1 MNEIIGLEVV
11 TFVSAQGLIDHAK
24 QFAIKAYNFDKEKN
38 YSEAIPYYLDA
49 AEALMKAIK
58 FERNPQV
65 ARSLKKKAE
74 MYLARSKELREL
86 LVKRKERKSTAG
98 SDEEDDKLSGAIA
111 DIIITE
117 KPEVTLN
124 DIAGLENAKQTLR
137 EAIVLPLMRPDLFS
151 GARRPWKG
159 ILLFGP
165 PGCGKTLLAKATAAE
180 VEATFFNVSA
190 ASIISKWLGE
200 SEKLVRTLFT
210 LAREKQPSIIFVDEV
225 DALAGARGG
234 EHDAMRRVKTE
245 LLTSMDGL
253 SSSETDRIVTVG
265 ATNIPETVDG
275 AFRRR
280 FERRI
285 YIPLPD
291 QAAREAIYKFNTRG
305 VELDDVDFEVLAEIT
320 EGYSGADIAMVCRD
334 AIMTPIRELD
344 MAGAISDTEVT
355 ARAVTQN
362 DFLEAIEGI
371 NPSVSEEEVE
381 RYDRWNEEFG
391 SA

>member
-1 MNEIIGLEVV
+1 MNH
-11 TFVSAQGLIDHAK
+11 VSAQGLIDHARD
-24 QFAIKAYNFDKEKN
+24 FAVKAYSFDKEKN
-38 YSEAIPYYLDA
+38 YSEAIPHYLDA

-65 ARSLKKKAE
+65 ARSLKKKAN
-74 MYLARSKELREL
+74 MYISRARELREL
-86 LVKRKERKSTAG
+86 LEKRKERKSKAG
-98 SDEEDDKLSGAIA
+98 SDDEEEKLENAIS
-111 DIIITE
+111 DIIVTE
-117 KPEVTLN
+117 KPNITLA
-124 DIAGLENAKQTLR
+124 DIAGLETAKQTLR

-151 GARRPWKG
+151 GARKPWKG

-190 ASIISKWLGE
+190 SSIISKWLGE
-200 SEKLVRTLFT
+200 SEKLVKQLFE
-210 LAREKQPSIIFVDEV
+210 LADEKQPSIIFIDEV

-265 ATNIPETVDG
+265 ATNMPESIDG

-291 QAAREAIYKFNTRG
+291 LPARSAIFLFNTRG
-305 VELDDVDFEVLAEIT
+305 VELADDTDFEVLAEIT
-320 EGYSGADIAMVCRD
+320 EGYSGSDIAMVCRE
-334 AIMTPIRELD
+334 AVMTPIRELD
-344 MAGAISDTEVT
+344 MAGAIEDTSIA
-355 ARAVTQN
+355 ARAVTQD
-362 DFLEAIEGI
+362 DFLEAIESI
-371 NPSVSEEEVE
+371 NPSVSDDEIEK
-381 RYDRWNEEFG
+381 YDNWNEEFG

>member
-1 MNEIIGLEVV
+1 MNH
-11 TFVSAQGLIDHAK
+11 VSAQGLIDHARD
-24 QFAIKAYNFDKEKN
+24 FAVKAYSFDKEKN
-38 YSEAIPYYLDA
+38 YSEAIPHYLDA

-65 ARSLKKKAE
+65 ARSLKKKAN
-74 MYLARSKELREL
+74 MYISRARELREL
-86 LVKRKERKSTAG
+86 LEKRKERKSTAG
-98 SDEEDDKLSGAIA
+98 SDDEEEKLENAIS
-111 DIIITE
+111 DIIVTE
-117 KPEVTLN
+117 KPNISLK
-124 DIAGLENAKQTLR
+124 DIAGLEIAKQTLR

-151 GARRPWKG
+151 GARKPWKG

-190 ASIISKWLGE
+190 SSIISKWLGE
-200 SEKLVRTLFT
+200 SEKLVKQLFE
-210 LAREKQPSIIFVDEV
+210 LADEKQPSIIFIDEV

-265 ATNIPETVDG
+265 ATNMPESIDG

-291 QAAREAIYKFNTRG
+291 LPARSAIFLFNTRG
-305 VELDDVDFEVLAEIT
+305 VELAEDADFEVLAEIT
-320 EGYSGADIAMVCRD
+320 DGYSGSDIAMVCRE
-334 AIMTPIRELD
+334 AVMTPIRELD
-344 MAGAISDTEVT
+344 MAGAIEDTSIA
-355 ARAVTQN
+355 ARAVTQD
-362 DFLEAIEGI
+362 DFLDAIESI
-371 NPSVSEEEVE
+371 NPSVSDDEIEK
-381 RYDRWNEEFG
+381 YDNWNEEFG

>member
-1 MNEIIGLEVV
+1 MNH
-11 TFVSAQGLIDHAK
+11 VSAQGLIDHARD
-24 QFAIKAYNFDKEKN
+24 FAVKAYSFDKEKN
-38 YSEAIPYYLDA
+38 YSEAIPHYLDA

-65 ARSLKKKAE
+65 AGSLKKKAN
-74 MYLARSKELREL
+74 MYISRAKELKEL
-86 LVKRKERKSTAG
+86 LKKRKERKSTAG
-98 SDEEDDKLSGAIA
+98 NDEEEEKLESAIS
-111 DIIITE
+111 DIIVTE
-117 KPEVTLN
+117 KPNITLN
-124 DIAGLENAKQTLR
+124 EIAGLENAKQTLR

-190 ASIISKWLGE
+190 SSIISKWLGE
-200 SEKLVRTLFT
+200 SERLVKQLFE
-210 LAREKQPSIIFVDEV
+210 LADEKQPSIIFVDEV

-265 ATNIPETVDG
+265 ATNMPESIDA

-291 QAAREAIYKFNTRG
+291 LPARGAIFLLNSKG
-305 VELDDVDFEVLAEIT
+305 VDLAEDVDFEVLAEIT
-320 EGYSGADIAMVCRD
+320 EGYSGSDIAMVCRE
-334 AIMTPIRELD
+334 AIMTPIREMD
-344 MAGAISDTEVT
+344 MAGAIGDTSIM
-355 ARAVTQN
+355 ARSATQ
-362 DFLEAIEGI
+362 DDYLEAIESI
-371 NPSVSEEEVE
+371 NPSVSDDEVE
-381 RYDRWNEEFG
+381 KYDNWNEEFG
-391 SA
+391 SSA

>member
-1 MNEIIGLEVV
+1 M
-11 TFVSAQGLIDHAK
+11 SAQGLIDHARE
-24 QFAIKAYNFDKEKN
+24 FALKAYNFDKEKN

-58 FERNPQV
+58 FERNPQI

-74 MYLARSKELREL
+74 MYISRSKELKEL
-86 LVKRKERKSTAG
+86 LERKKERKSTAG
-98 SDEEDDKLSGAIA
+98 SDDEEEDKLEGAIS
-111 DIIITE
+111 DIIVTE
-117 KPEVTLN
+117 KPNITLN
-124 DIAGLENAKQTLR
+124 EIAGLENAKQTLR

-190 ASIISKWLGE
+190 SSIISKWLGE
-200 SEKLVRTLFT
+200 SEKLVRTLFE

-265 ATNIPETVDG
+265 ATNIPESIDG

-291 QAAREAIYKFNTRG
+291 FAARVAIFTLNTKG
-305 VELDDVDFEVLAEIT
+305 VELADEVDFEVLAEIT
-320 EGYSGADIAMVCRD
+320 DGYSGSDIAMVCRE

-344 MAGAISDTEVT
+344 MAGAINDTSVK
-355 ARAVTQN
+355 ARPATQD
-362 DFLEAIEGI
+362 DFLEAIEAI
-371 NPSVSEEEVE
+371 NPSVSDDEIEK
-381 RYDRWNEEFG
+381 YDQWNEEFG

>member
-1 MNEIIGLEVV
+1 L
-11 TFVSAQGLIDHAK
+11 SAQGLIDHARE
-24 QFAIKAYNFDKEKN
+24 FAVKAYNFDKEKN
-38 YSEAIPYYLDA
+38 YSEAIPHYLDA
-49 AEALMKAIK
+49 AEALMKAIR

-65 ARSLKKKAE
+65 ARTLRKKAE
-74 MYLARSKELREL
+74 MYIARAQELQEL
-86 LVKRKERKSTAG
+86 IAKRKERKTKV
-98 SDEEDDKLSGAIA
+98 SDDESDKIEGALQ
-111 DIIITE
+111 DIIVVE
-117 KPEVTLN
+117 KPSVKLN
-124 DIAGLENAKQTLR
+124 DIAGLKTAKQTLR

-200 SEKLVRTLFT
+200 SEKLVQTLFK
-210 LAREKQPSIIFVDEV
+210 LAREKQPSIIFIDEV

-253 SSSETDRIVTVG
+253 SSTETDRIVTVG
-265 ATNIPETVDG
+265 ATNIPESIDV

-285 YIPLPD
+285 YVPLPD
-291 QAAREAIYKFNTRG
+291 EQARDAIFHLNSKG
-305 VELDDVDFEVLAEIT
+305 VELEDDVNFSILAEIT
-320 EGYSGADIAMVCRD
+320 EGYSGADIAMICRD

-344 MAGAISDTEVT
+344 LSGAITDPEIK
-355 ARAVTQN
+355 ARSVTQK
-362 DFLEAIEGI
+362 DFLSSLETI
-371 NPSVSEEEVE
+371 NPSVSDDEIK
-381 RYDRWNEEFG
+381 RYDEWFEEFG

>member
-1 MNEIIGLEVV
+1 
-11 TFVSAQGLIDHAK
+11 VSAQGLIDHARD
-24 QFAIKAYNFDKEKN
+24 FAVKAYSFDKEKN
-38 YSEAIPYYLDA
+38 YSEAIPHYLDA

-65 ARSLKKKAE
+65 ARSLKKKAN
-74 MYLARSKELREL
+74 MYISRARELREL
-86 LVKRKERKSTAG
+86 LEKRKERKSKAG
-98 SDEEDDKLSGAIA
+98 SDDEEEKLENAIS
-111 DIIITE
+111 DIIVTE
-117 KPEVTLN
+117 KPNITLK
-124 DIAGLENAKQTLR
+124 DIAGLETAKQTLR

-151 GARRPWKG
+151 GARKPWKG

-190 ASIISKWLGE
+190 SSIISKWLGE
-200 SEKLVRTLFT
+200 SEKLVKQLFE
-210 LAREKQPSIIFVDEV
+210 LADEKQPSIIFIDEV

-265 ATNIPETVDG
+265 ATNMPESIDG

-291 QAAREAIYKFNTRG
+291 LPARSAIFVFNTKG
-305 VELDDVDFEVLAEIT
+305 VELAEDADFEVLAEIT
-320 EGYSGADIAMVCRD
+320 EGYSGSDIAMVCRE

-344 MAGAISDTEVT
+344 MAGAIEDTSVA
-355 ARAVTQN
+355 ARAVTQD
-362 DFLEAIEGI
+362 DFLEAIESI
-371 NPSVSEEEVE
+371 NPSVSDDEIEK
-381 RYDRWNEEFG
+381 YDNWNEEFG

>member
-1 MNEIIGLEVV
+1 
-11 TFVSAQGLIDHAK
+11 VSAQGLIDHARD
-24 QFAIKAYNFDKEKN
+24 FAIKAYNFDKEKN

-74 MYLARSKELREL
+74 MYISRSKELRNL
-86 LVKRKERKSTAG
+86 LERKKERRSSAG
-98 SDEEDDKLSGAIA
+98 SDDEEDKLEGAIS
-111 DIIITE
+111 DIIVTE
-117 KPEVTLN
+117 KPNIRLN
-124 DIAGLENAKQTLR
+124 EIAGLETAKQTLR

-151 GARRPWKG
+151 GARKPWKG

-180 VEATFFNVSA
+180 VDATFFNVSA
-190 ASIISKWLGE
+190 SSIISKWLGE
-200 SEKLVRTLFT
+200 SEKLVRTLFE
-210 LAREKQPSIIFVDEV
+210 LSREKQPSIIFIDEV

-265 ATNIPETVDG
+265 ATNMPESIDG

-291 QAAREAIYKFNTRG
+291 FPARAAIFGFNTKG
-305 VELDDVDFEVLAEIT
+305 VDLADEVDFEVLAEIT
-320 EGYSGADIAMVCRD
+320 EGYSGSDIAMVCRE

-344 MAGAISDTEVT
+344 MSGAIDDISIK
-355 ARAVTQN
+355 ARAVTQD
-362 DFLEAIEGI
+362 DFIDAIEAI
-371 NPSVSEEEVE
+371 NPSVSEDEIEK
-381 RYDRWNEEFG
+381 YDQWNEEFG

>member
-1 MNEIIGLEVV
+1 M
-11 TFVSAQGLIDHAK
+11 SAQGLIDHARE
-24 QFAIKAYNFDKEKN
+24 FALKAYNFDKEKN
-38 YSEAIPYYLDA
+38 YSEAVPYYLDA
-49 AEALMKAIK
+49 AEALMKAIR
-58 FERNPQV
+58 FERNPQI
-65 ARSLKKKAE
+65 ARTLKKKAE

-86 LVKRKERKSTAG
+86 LKKRKEKKSTAG
-98 SDEEDDKLSGAIA
+98 DDVEDDKLSGAIS
-111 DIIITE
+111 DIIVTE
-117 KPEVTLN
+117 KPSVTLK

-165 PGCGKTLLAKATAAE
+165 PGCGKTLIAKATAAE

-190 ASIISKWLGE
+190 SSIISKSLGE
-200 SEKLVRTLFT
+200 SEKLVKTLFT
-210 LAREKQPSIIFVDEV
+210 LAREKQPSIIFIDEV

-253 SSSETDRIVTVG
+253 SSSEKDRIVTVG
-265 ATNIPETVDG
+265 ATNLPEAIDG

-291 QAAREAIYKFNTRG
+291 IEAREAIYKYNTRG
-305 VELDDVDFEVLAEIT
+305 IEISPDVDYSILAEIT
-320 EGYSGADIAMVCRD
+320 DCYSGADIAMVCRE
-334 AIMTPIRELD
+334 AIMT
-344 MAGAISDTEVT
+344 
-355 ARAVTQN
+355 
-362 DFLEAIEGI
+362 
-371 NPSVSEEEVE
+371 
-381 RYDRWNEEFG
+381 
-391 SA
+391 

>member
-11 TFVSAQGLIDHAK
+11 TLVSAQGLIDHAK

-86 LVKRKERKSTAG
+86 LEKRKERRSTAG
-98 SDEEDDKLSGAIA
+98 SDVEDDKLSGAIA

-117 KPEVTLN
+117 KPEVMLN

-305 VELDDVDFEVLAEIT
+305 VELDDVDFDVLAEIT

>member
-1 MNEIIGLEVV
+1 M
-11 TFVSAQGLIDHAK
+11 SAQGLIDHARD
-24 QFAIKAYNFDKEKN
+24 FAVKAYSFDKEKN
-38 YSEAIPYYLDA
+38 YSEAIPHYLDA

-65 ARSLKKKAE
+65 AGSLKKKAN
-74 MYLARSKELREL
+74 MYISRAKELKEL
-86 LVKRKERKSTAG
+86 LKKRKERKSTAG
-98 SDEEDDKLSGAIA
+98 NDEEEEKLESAIS
-111 DIIITE
+111 DIIVTE
-117 KPEVTLN
+117 KPNITLN
-124 DIAGLENAKQTLR
+124 EIAGLENAKQTLR

-190 ASIISKWLGE
+190 SSIISKWLGE
-200 SEKLVRTLFT
+200 SERLVKQLFE
-210 LAREKQPSIIFVDEV
+210 LADEKQPSIIFVDEV

-265 ATNIPETVDG
+265 ATNMPESIDA

-291 QAAREAIYKFNTRG
+291 LPARGAIFLLNSKG
-305 VELDDVDFEVLAEIT
+305 VDLAEDVDFEVLAEIT
-320 EGYSGADIAMVCRD
+320 EGYSGSDIAMVCRE
-334 AIMTPIRELD
+334 AIMTPIREMD
-344 MAGAISDTEVT
+344 MAGAIGDTSIM
-355 ARAVTQN
+355 ARSATQ
-362 DFLEAIEGI
+362 DDYLEAIESI
-371 NPSVSEEEVE
+371 NPSVSDDEVE
-381 RYDRWNEEFG
+381 KYDNWNEEFG
-391 SA
+391 SSA

>member
-1 MNEIIGLEVV
+1 M
-11 TFVSAQGLIDHAK
+11 SAQGLIDHARD
-24 QFAIKAYNFDKEKN
+24 FAVKAYSFDKEKN
-38 YSEAIPYYLDA
+38 YSEAIPHYLDA

-65 ARSLKKKAE
+65 ARSLKKKAN
-74 MYLARSKELREL
+74 MYISRARELREL
-86 LVKRKERKSTAG
+86 LEKRKERKSKAG
-98 SDEEDDKLSGAIA
+98 IDDEEEKLENAIS
-111 DIIITE
+111 DIIVTE
-117 KPEVTLN
+117 KPNISLK
-124 DIAGLENAKQTLR
+124 DIAGLETAKQTLR

-151 GARRPWKG
+151 GARKPWKG

-190 ASIISKWLGE
+190 SSIISKWLGE
-200 SEKLVRTLFT
+200 SEKLVKQLFE
-210 LAREKQPSIIFVDEV
+210 LADEKQPSIIFIDEV

-265 ATNIPETVDG
+265 ATNMPESIDG

-291 QAAREAIYKFNTRG
+291 LPARSAIFLFNTRG
-305 VELDDVDFEVLAEIT
+305 VELAEDADFEVLAEIT
-320 EGYSGADIAMVCRD
+320 EGYSGSDIAMVCRE

-344 MAGAISDTEVT
+344 MAGAIEDTSIA
-355 ARAVTQN
+355 ARAATQD
-362 DFLEAIEGI
+362 DFLNAIESI
-371 NPSVSEEEVE
+371 NPSVSDDEIEK
-381 RYDRWNEEFG
+381 YDNWNEEFG

>member
-1 MNEIIGLEVV
+1 M
-11 TFVSAQGLIDHAK
+11 SAQGLIDHARD
-24 QFAIKAYNFDKEKN
+24 FAVKAYSFDKEKN
-38 YSEAIPYYLDA
+38 YSEAIPHYLDA

-65 ARSLKKKAE
+65 ARSLKKKAN
-74 MYLARSKELREL
+74 MYISRARELREL
-86 LVKRKERKSTAG
+86 LEKRKERKSTAG
-98 SDEEDDKLSGAIA
+98 SDDEEEKLENAIS
-111 DIIITE
+111 DIIVTE
-117 KPEVTLN
+117 KPNIALK
-124 DIAGLENAKQTLR
+124 DIAGLETAKQTLR

-151 GARRPWKG
+151 GARKPWRG

-190 ASIISKWLGE
+190 SSIISKWLGE
-200 SEKLVRTLFT
+200 SEKLVKQLFE
-210 LAREKQPSIIFVDEV
+210 LADEKQPSIIFIDEV

-265 ATNIPETVDG
+265 ATNMPESIDG

-291 QAAREAIYKFNTRG
+291 FPARSAIFSFNTKG
-305 VELDDVDFEVLAEIT
+305 VELAECADFEVLAEIT
-320 EGYSGADIAMVCRD
+320 EGYSGSDIAMVCRE

-344 MAGAISDTEVT
+344 MAGAIEDTSIA
-355 ARAVTQN
+355 ARSVTQD
-362 DFLEAIEGI
+362 DFLEAIESI
-371 NPSVSEEEVE
+371 NPSVSDDEIEK
-381 RYDRWNEEFG
+381 YDNWNEEFG

>member
-1 MNEIIGLEVV
+1 MNH
-11 TFVSAQGLIDHAK
+11 VSAQGLIDHARD
-24 QFAIKAYNFDKEKN
+24 FAVKAYSFDKEKN
-38 YSEAIPYYLDA
+38 YSEAIPHYLDA

-65 ARSLKKKAE
+65 AGSLKKKAN
-74 MYLARSKELREL
+74 MYISRAKELKEL
-86 LVKRKERKSTAG
+86 LKKRKERKSTAG
-98 SDEEDDKLSGAIA
+98 NDEEEEKLESAIS
-111 DIIITE
+111 DIIVTE
-117 KPEVTLN
+117 KPNITLN
-124 DIAGLENAKQTLR
+124 EIAGLENAKQTLR

-190 ASIISKWLGE
+190 SSIISKWLGE
-200 SEKLVRTLFT
+200 SERLVKQLFE
-210 LAREKQPSIIFVDEV
+210 LADEKQPSIIFVDEV

-265 ATNIPETVDG
+265 ATNMPESIDA

-291 QAAREAIYKFNTRG
+291 LPARGAIFLLNSKG
-305 VELDDVDFEVLAEIT
+305 VDLAEDVDFEVLAEIT
-320 EGYSGADIAMVCRD
+320 EGYSGSDIAMVCRE
-334 AIMTPIRELD
+334 AIMTPIREMDL
-344 MAGAISDTEVT
+344 AGAIGDTSIM
-355 ARAVTQN
+355 ARSATQ
-362 DFLEAIEGI
+362 DDYLEAIESI
-371 NPSVSEEEVE
+371 NPSVSDDEVE
-381 RYDRWNEEFG
+381 KYDNWNEEFG
-391 SA
+391 SSA

>member
-1 MNEIIGLEVV
+1 MNH
-11 TFVSAQGLIDHAK
+11 VSAQGLIDHARD
-24 QFAIKAYNFDKEKN
+24 FAVKAYSFDKEKN
-38 YSEAIPYYLDA
+38 YSEAIPHYLDA

-65 ARSLKKKAE
+65 ARSLKKKAN
-74 MYLARSKELREL
+74 MYISRARELREL
-86 LVKRKERKSTAG
+86 LEKRKERKSKAG
-98 SDEEDDKLSGAIA
+98 SDDEEEKLENAIS
-111 DIIITE
+111 DIIVTE
-117 KPEVTLN
+117 KPNITLA
-124 DIAGLENAKQTLR
+124 DIAGLETAKQTLR

-151 GARRPWKG
+151 GARKPWKG

-190 ASIISKWLGE
+190 SSIISKWLGE
-200 SEKLVRTLFT
+200 SEKLVKQLFE
-210 LAREKQPSIIFVDEV
+210 LADEKQPSIIFIDEV

-265 ATNIPETVDG
+265 ATNMPESIDG

-291 QAAREAIYKFNTRG
+291 LPARSAIFLFNTRG
-305 VELDDVDFEVLAEIT
+305 VELADDTDFEVLAEIT
-320 EGYSGADIAMVCRD
+320 EGYSGSDIAMVCRE

-344 MAGAISDTEVT
+344 MAGAIEDTSIA
-355 ARAVTQN
+355 ARAVTQD
-362 DFLEAIEGI
+362 DFLEAIESI
-371 NPSVSEEEVE
+371 NPSVSDDEIEK
-381 RYDRWNEEFG
+381 YDNWNEEFG

>member
-1 MNEIIGLEVV
+1 M
-11 TFVSAQGLIDHAK
+11 TAQGLIDHARE
-24 QFAIKAYNFDKEKN
+24 FAVKAYNFDKEKN
-38 YSEAIPYYLDA
+38 FSEAIPYYLDA

-86 LVKRKERKSTAG
+86 LKKRKERRSTAG
-98 SDEEDDKLSGAIA
+98 SDEEDQLEGAIA
-111 DIIITE
+111 DIIVTE
-117 KPEVTLN
+117 KPSVKLD

-200 SEKLVRTLFT
+200 SEKLVRSLFT
-210 LAREKQPSIIFVDEV
+210 LAREKQPSIIFIDEV
-225 DALAGARGG
+225 DAMAGARGG

-265 ATNIPETVDG
+265 ATNMPESIDG

-285 YIPLPD
+285 YIPMPD
-291 QAAREAIYKFNTRG
+291 PPAREAIFHYNTRG
-305 VELDDVDFEVLAEIT
+305 VELNEDVDYGLLSEIT
-320 EGYSGADIAMVCRD
+320 EGYSGSDIAMICRD

-344 MAGAISDTEVT
+344 MTGAIEDESIQ
-355 ARAVTQN
+355 ARPVTQK
-362 DFLEAIEGI
+362 DFLEAIEMI
-371 NPSVSEEEVE
+371 NPSVSDEEIN
-381 RYDRWNEEFG
+381 RYERWNDEFG

>member
-1 MNEIIGLEVV
+1 M
-11 TFVSAQGLIDHAK
+11 SAQGLIDHARD
-24 QFAIKAYNFDKEKN
+24 FAVKAYSFDKEKN
-38 YSEAIPYYLDA
+38 YSEAIPHYLDA

-65 ARSLKKKAE
+65 ARSLKKKAN
-74 MYLARSKELREL
+74 MYISRARELREL
-86 LVKRKERKSTAG
+86 LEKRKERKSKAG
-98 SDEEDDKLSGAIA
+98 SDDEEEKLENAIS
-111 DIIITE
+111 DIIVTE
-117 KPEVTLN
+117 KPNITLA
-124 DIAGLENAKQTLR
+124 DIAGLETAKQTLR

-151 GARRPWKG
+151 GARKPWKG

-190 ASIISKWLGE
+190 SSIISKWLGE
-200 SEKLVRTLFT
+200 SEKLVKQLFE
-210 LAREKQPSIIFVDEV
+210 LADEKQPSIIFIDEV

-265 ATNIPETVDG
+265 ATNMPESIDG

-291 QAAREAIYKFNTRG
+291 LPARSAIFIFNTKG
-305 VELDDVDFEVLAEIT
+305 VELAEDADFEVLAEIT
-320 EGYSGADIAMVCRD
+320 EGYSGSDIAMVCRE

-344 MAGAISDTEVT
+344 MAGAIENTSIA
-355 ARAVTQN
+355 ARAVTQD
-362 DFLEAIEGI
+362 DFLEAIESI
-371 NPSVSEEEVE
+371 NPSVSDDEIEK
-381 RYDRWNEEFG
+381 YDNWNEEFG

>member
-1 MNEIIGLEVV
+1 M
-11 TFVSAQGLIDHAK
+11 SAQGLIDHARD
-24 QFAIKAYNFDKEKN
+24 FAVKAYSFDKEKN
-38 YSEAIPYYLDA
+38 YSEAIPHYLDA
-49 AEALMKAIK
+49 AEALMKAIR

-65 ARSLKKKAE
+65 ARSLKKKAN
-74 MYLARSKELREL
+74 MYISRARELREL
-86 LVKRKERKSTAG
+86 LEKRKERKSTAG
-98 SDEEDDKLSGAIA
+98 SDEEEKLENAIS
-111 DIIITE
+111 DIIVTE
-117 KPEVTLN
+117 KPNITLK
-124 DIAGLENAKQTLR
+124 DIAGLETAKQTLR

-151 GARRPWKG
+151 GARKPWKG

-190 ASIISKWLGE
+190 SSIISKWLGE
-200 SEKLVRTLFT
+200 SEKLVKQLFE
-210 LAREKQPSIIFVDEV
+210 LADEKQPSIIFIDEV

-265 ATNIPETVDG
+265 ATNMPESIDG

-291 QAAREAIYKFNTRG
+291 LPARSAIFVFNTRG
-305 VELDDVDFEVLAEIT
+305 VELAEDADFEVLAEIT
-320 EGYSGADIAMVCRD
+320 EGYSGSDIAMVCRE

-344 MAGAISDTEVT
+344 MAGAIEDTSVA
-355 ARAVTQN
+355 ARSVTQD
-362 DFLEAIEGI
+362 DFLEAIESI
-371 NPSVSEEEVE
+371 NPSVSDDEIEK
-381 RYDRWNEEFG
+381 YDNWNEEFG

>member
-1 MNEIIGLEVV
+1 MVVV
-11 TFVSAQGLIDHAK
+11 TSVSAQGLIDHARE
-24 QFAIKAYNFDKEKN
+24 FALKAYKYDKDKN

-49 AEALMKAIK
+49 SEALMKAIK

-74 MYLARSKELREL
+74 MYLARAKELKEL
-86 LVKRKERKSTAG
+86 LEKRKERKSTAG
-98 SDEEDDKLSGAIA
+98 SDEEDDKLEGAIA
-111 DIIITE
+111 DIIVTE
-117 KPEVTLN
+117 KPDIKLN

-190 ASIISKWLGE
+190 SSIISKWLGE
-200 SEKLVRTLFT
+200 SEKLVRSLFH
-210 LAREKQPSIIFVDEV
+210 LARDKQPSIVFVDEV

-265 ATNIPETVDG
+265 ATNIPESIDA

-291 QAAREAIYKFNTRG
+291 EAAREAIFKLNSRG
-305 VELDDVDFEVLAEIT
+305 VDITDDVDFSLLSEIT
-320 EGYSGADIAMVCRD
+320 DGYSGADIAMICRD

-344 MAGAISDTEVT
+344 MSGAIGDSSIQ
-355 ARAVTQN
+355 ARPVTQN
-362 DFLEAIEGI
+362 DYLEAIEMI
-371 NPSVSEEEVE
+371 NPSVSDDEIEK
-381 RYDRWNEEFG
+381 YDNWNEEFG

>member
-1 MNEIIGLEVV
+1 
-11 TFVSAQGLIDHAK
+11 
-24 QFAIKAYNFDKEKN
+24 

-49 AEALMKAIK
+49 SEALMKAIR

-65 ARSLKKKAE
+65 ARTLKKKAE
-74 MYLARSKELREL
+74 MYLARAKELREL
-86 LVKRKERKSTAG
+86 LEKRKERKSTAG
-98 SDEEDDKLSGAIA
+98 SDDEDDKLEGAIA
-111 DIIITE
+111 DIIVTE
-117 KPEVTLN
+117 KPDIKLS
-124 DIAGLENAKQTLR
+124 DIAGLQNAKQTLR

-165 PGCGKTLLAKATAAE
+165 PGCGKTLLARATAAE

-200 SEKLVRTLFT
+200 SEKLVQSLFH
-210 LAREKQPSIIFVDEV
+210 LAREKQPSIVFIDEV

-245 LLTSMDGL
+245 LLTSIDGL

-265 ATNIPETVDG
+265 ATNIPDSIDA

-291 QAAREAIYKFNTRG
+291 EPAREAIFEFNSRG
-305 VELDDVDFEVLAEIT
+305 VDMTDEVDFSLLSEIT
-320 EGYSGADIAMVCRD
+320 DSYTGADIAMVCRD
-334 AIMTPIRELD
+334 AIMTPIRE
-344 MAGAISDTEVT
+344 
-355 ARAVTQN
+355 
-362 DFLEAIEGI
+362 
-371 NPSVSEEEVE
+371 
-381 RYDRWNEEFG
+381 
-391 SA
+391 

>member
-1 MNEIIGLEVV
+1 M
-11 TFVSAQGLIDHAK
+11 SAQGLIDHARD
-24 QFAIKAYNFDKEKN
+24 FAVKAYSFDKEKN
-38 YSEAIPYYLDA
+38 YSEAIPHYLDA

-65 ARSLKKKAE
+65 AGSLKKKAN
-74 MYLARSKELREL
+74 MYISRAKELKEL
-86 LVKRKERKSTAG
+86 LKKRKERKSTAG
-98 SDEEDDKLSGAIA
+98 NDEEEEKLESAIS
-111 DIIITE
+111 DIIVTE
-117 KPEVTLN
+117 KPNITLN
-124 DIAGLENAKQTLR
+124 EIAGLENAKQTLR

-190 ASIISKWLGE
+190 SSIISKWLGE
-200 SEKLVRTLFT
+200 SERLVKQLFE
-210 LAREKQPSIIFVDEV
+210 LADEKQPSIIFVDEV

-265 ATNIPETVDG
+265 ATNIPESIDA

-291 QAAREAIYKFNTRG
+291 LAARGAIFLLNSKG
-305 VELDDVDFEVLAEIT
+305 VDLAEDVDFEVLAEIT
-320 EGYSGADIAMVCRD
+320 EGYSGSDIAMVCRE
-334 AIMTPIRELD
+334 AIMTPIREMD
-344 MAGAISDTEVT
+344 MAGAIGDTSIM
-355 ARAVTQN
+355 ARSATQ
-362 DFLEAIEGI
+362 DDYLEAIESI
-371 NPSVSEEEVE
+371 NPSVSDDEVE
-381 RYDRWNEEFG
+381 KFDSWNEEFG
-391 SA
+391 SSA

>member
-1 MNEIIGLEVV
+1 L
-11 TFVSAQGLIDHAK
+11 SAQGLIEHARKFAKKAYELDKAK
-24 QFAIKAYNFDKEKN
+24 QYN
-38 YSEAIPYYLDA
+38 EAIPLYLDA

-65 ARSLKKKAE
+65 GKTLKKKAE
-74 MYLARSKELREL
+74 MYIERAKDLKEIIE
-86 LVKRKERKSTAG
+86 KKAEKGTETG
-98 SDEEDDKLSGAIA
+98 SNEESDKLEGAIS
-111 DIIITE
+111 DIIVTE
-117 KPEVTLN
+117 KPSVTLD
-124 DIAGLENAKQTLR
+124 DIAGLEEAKQNLR
-137 EAIVLPLMRPDLFS
+137 EAIVLPLVRPDLFS

-190 ASIISKWLGE
+190 SAVISKWLGE
-200 SEKLVRTLFT
+200 SEKLVHTLFKI
-210 LAREKQPSIIFVDEV
+210 AREKQPSIIFIDEV
-225 DALAGARGG
+225 DALTGSRGG

-253 SSSETDRIVTVG
+253 SSSAKDRLVVIG
-265 ATNIPETVDG
+265 ATNLPESIDG

-285 YIPLPD
+285 YIKLPD
-291 QAAREAIYKFNTRG
+291 FEARKAIFQLNVKG
-305 VELDDVDFEVLAEIT
+305 VDLAPDVDFESLAEIT

-344 MAGAISDTEVT
+344 LSGNIQNPNIK
-355 ARAVTQN
+355 ARPVTQK
-362 DFLEAIEGI
+362 DFLESIQSV
-371 NPSVSEEEVE
+371 NPSVSTEEIEKYE
-381 RYDRWNEEFG
+381 KWNEEFG

>member
-1 MNEIIGLEVV
+1 
-11 TFVSAQGLIDHAK
+11 VSAQGLIDHARD
-24 QFAIKAYNFDKEKN
+24 FAVKAYSFDKEKN
-38 YSEAIPYYLDA
+38 YSEAIPHYLDA

-65 ARSLKKKAE
+65 ARSLKKKAN
-74 MYLARSKELREL
+74 MYISRARELREL
-86 LVKRKERKSTAG
+86 LEKRKERKSKAG
-98 SDEEDDKLSGAIA
+98 SDDEEEKLENAIS
-111 DIIITE
+111 DIIVTE
-117 KPEVTLN
+117 KPNITLK
-124 DIAGLENAKQTLR
+124 DIAGLETAKQTLR

-151 GARRPWKG
+151 GARKPWKG

-190 ASIISKWLGE
+190 SSIISKWLGE
-200 SEKLVRTLFT
+200 SEKLVKQLFE
-210 LAREKQPSIIFVDEV
+210 LADEKQPSIIFIDEV

-265 ATNIPETVDG
+265 ATNMPESIDG

-291 QAAREAIYKFNTRG
+291 LPARSAIFLFNTRG
-305 VELDDVDFEVLAEIT
+305 VELADDTDFEVLAEIT
-320 EGYSGADIAMVCRD
+320 EGYSGSDIAMVCRE
-334 AIMTPIRELD
+334 AVMTPIRELD
-344 MAGAISDTEVT
+344 MAGAIEDTSIA
-355 ARAVTQN
+355 ARAVTQD
-362 DFLEAIEGI
+362 DFLEAIESI
-371 NPSVSEEEVE
+371 NPSVSDDEIEK
-381 RYDRWNEEFG
+381 YDNWNEEFG

>member
-1 MNEIIGLEVV
+1 M
-11 TFVSAQGLIDHAK
+11 SAQGLIDHARE
-24 QFAIKAYNFDKEKN
+24 FAVKAYSFDKEKN
-38 YSEAIPYYLDA
+38 YSEAIPHYLDA
-49 AEALMKAIK
+49 AEALMKAIR

-65 ARSLKKKAE
+65 ARTLRKKAE
-74 MYLARSKELREL
+74 MYIARAQELQEL
-86 LVKRKERKSTAG
+86 ITKRKERKTKV
-98 SDEEDDKLSGAIA
+98 SDDEDDKIEGALQ
-111 DIIITE
+111 DIIIVE
-117 KPEVTLN
+117 KPSVTL
-124 DIAGLENAKQTLR
+124 DEIAGLKTAKQTLR

-200 SEKLVRTLFT
+200 SEKLVQTLFK
-210 LAREKQPSIIFVDEV
+210 LAREKQPSIIFIDEV
-225 DALAGARGG
+225 DALAGARGGG

-253 SSSETDRIVTVG
+253 SSTETDRIVTVG
-265 ATNIPETVDG
+265 ATNIPESIDG

-285 YIPLPD
+285 YVPLPD
-291 QAAREAIYKFNTRG
+291 EEARDAIFHLNSKG
-305 VELDDVDFEVLAEIT
+305 VEIEDDVTFSILAEIT
-320 EGYSGADIAMVCRD
+320 DGYSGADIAMICRD

-344 MAGAISDTEVT
+344 LSGAITDPEIK
-355 ARAVTQN
+355 ARTVTQK
-362 DFLEAIEGI
+362 DFLKSIETI
-371 NPSVSEEEVE
+371 NPSVSDDEI
-381 RYDRWNEEFG
+381 RKYDEWFEEFG

>member
-1 MNEIIGLEVV
+1 
-11 TFVSAQGLIDHAK
+11 
-24 QFAIKAYNFDKEKN
+24 
-38 YSEAIPYYLDA
+38 
-49 AEALMKAIK
+49 
-58 FERNPQV
+58 
-65 ARSLKKKAE
+65 
-74 MYLARSKELREL
+74 
-86 LVKRKERKSTAG
+86 
-98 SDEEDDKLSGAIA
+98 
-111 DIIITE
+111 
-117 KPEVTLN
+117 
-124 DIAGLENAKQTLR
+124 
-137 EAIVLPLMRPDLFS
+137 
-151 GARRPWKG
+151 
-159 ILLFGP
+159 
-165 PGCGKTLLAKATAAE
+165 
-180 VEATFFNVSA
+180 
-190 ASIISKWLGE
+190 
-200 SEKLVRTLFT
+200 
-210 LAREKQPSIIFVDEV
+210 
-225 DALAGARGG
+225 
-234 EHDAMRRVKTE
+234 MRRVKTE

-305 VELDDVDFEVLAEIT
+305 VELEDVDFDVLAEIT

-371 NPSVSEEEVE
+371 NPSVSDEEVE

>member
-1 MNEIIGLEVV
+1 M
-11 TFVSAQGLIDHAK
+11 SAQGLIDHARE
-24 QFAIKAYNFDKEKN
+24 FAIKAYNFDKEKN

-74 MYLARSKELREL
+74 MYISRSKELRDL
-86 LVKRKERKSTAG
+86 LVRKKERRSKAG
-98 SDEEDDKLSGAIA
+98 SDEEEDKLEGAIS
-111 DIIITE
+111 DIIVTE
-117 KPEVTLN
+117 KPNVTLN
-124 DIAGLENAKQTLR
+124 EIAGLEIAKQTLR

-165 PGCGKTLLAKATAAE
+165 PGCGKTLLARATAAE

-200 SEKLVRTLFT
+200 SEKLVRTLFE
-210 LAREKQPSIIFVDEV
+210 LSRERQPSIIFIDEV

-253 SSSETDRIVTVG
+253 SSSETDRIVTIG
-265 ATNIPETVDG
+265 ATNIPNSIDA

-291 QAAREAIYKFNTRG
+291 FPARNAIFGFNTEG
-305 VELDDVDFEVLAEIT
+305 VDLADDCDFEVFAEIT
-320 EGYSGADIAMVCRD
+320 DGYSGSDIAMVCRE

-344 MAGAISDTEVT
+344 MSGAINDTSIK
-355 ARAVTQN
+355 ARPVTQD
-362 DFLEAIEGI
+362 DFLEAIEAI
-371 NPSVSEEEVE
+371 NPSVSDDEVE
-381 RYDRWNEEFG
+381 KYDTWNEEFG

>member
-1 MNEIIGLEVV
+1 M
-11 TFVSAQGLIDHAK
+11 SAQGLIDHARD
-24 QFAIKAYNFDKEKN
+24 FAVKAYSFDKEKN
-38 YSEAIPYYLDA
+38 YSEAIPHYLDA

-65 ARSLKKKAE
+65 ARSLKKKAN
-74 MYLARSKELREL
+74 MYISRARELREL
-86 LVKRKERKSTAG
+86 LEKRKERKSTAEG
-98 SDEEDDKLSGAIA
+98 DSEEEKLENAIS
-111 DIIITE
+111 DIIVTE
-117 KPEVTLN
+117 KPNISLK
-124 DIAGLENAKQTLR
+124 DIAGLETAKQTLR

-151 GARRPWKG
+151 GARKPWKG

-190 ASIISKWLGE
+190 SSIISKWLGE
-200 SEKLVRTLFT
+200 SEKLVKQLFE
-210 LAREKQPSIIFVDEV
+210 LADEKQPSIIFIDEV

-265 ATNIPETVDG
+265 ATNMPESIDG

-291 QAAREAIYKFNTRG
+291 LPARSAIFHFNTRG
-305 VELDDVDFEVLAEIT
+305 VELAEDTDFEVLAEIT
-320 EGYSGADIAMVCRD
+320 EGYSGSDIAMVCRE
-334 AIMTPIRELD
+334 AVMTPIRELD
-344 MAGAISDTEVT
+344 MAGAIEDTSIA
-355 ARAVTQN
+355 ARAVTQD
-362 DFLEAIEGI
+362 DFLNSIESI
-371 NPSVSEEEVE
+371 NPSVSDDEIEK
-381 RYDRWNEEFG
+381 YDNWNEEFG

>member
-1 MNEIIGLEVV
+1 M
-11 TFVSAQGLIDHAK
+11 SAQGLIDHARE
-24 QFAIKAYNFDKEKN
+24 FALKAYNFDKEKN

-58 FERNPQV
+58 FERNPQI

-74 MYLARSKELREL
+74 MYISRSKELKEL
-86 LVKRKERKSTAG
+86 LERKKERKSTAG
-98 SDEEDDKLSGAIA
+98 SDDEEEDKLEGAIS
-111 DIIITE
+111 DIIVTE
-117 KPEVTLN
+117 KPNITLN
-124 DIAGLENAKQTLR
+124 EIAGLENAKQTLR

-190 ASIISKWLGE
+190 SSIISKWLGE
-200 SEKLVRTLFT
+200 SEKLVRTLFE

-265 ATNIPETVDG
+265 ATNIPESIDG

-291 QAAREAIYKFNTRG
+291 FAARVAIFTLNTKG
-305 VELDDVDFEVLAEIT
+305 VELADEVDFEVLAEIT
-320 EGYSGADIAMVCRD
+320 DCYSGSDIAMVCRE

-344 MAGAISDTEVT
+344 MAGAINDTSVK
-355 ARAVTQN
+355 ARPATQD
-362 DFLEAIEGI
+362 DFLEAIEAI
-371 NPSVSEEEVE
+371 NPSVSDDEIEK
-381 RYDRWNEEFG
+381 YDQWNEEFG

>member
-1 MNEIIGLEVV
+1 V
-11 TFVSAQGLIDHAK
+11 TSQGLIDHARE
-24 QFAIKAYNFDKEKN
+24 FALKAYAFDKEKN

-74 MYLARSKELREL
+74 MYLARSKELKEL
-86 LVKRKERKSTAG
+86 LEKRKERKSKAG
-98 SDEEDDKLSGAIA
+98 GEDEDKLEGAIA
-111 DIIITE
+111 DIIVTE
-117 KPEVTLN
+117 KPDLSLK

-200 SEKLVRTLFT
+200 SEKLVRTLFQ
-210 LAREKQPSIIFVDEV
+210 LAKEKQPSIIFIDEV

-265 ATNIPETVDG
+265 ATNIPESIDG

-291 QAAREAIYKFNTRG
+291 FEARKAIFKFNTKG
-305 VELDDVDFEVLAEIT
+305 VELSEDTDFSVLAEIT

-344 MAGAISDTEVT
+344 MAGAITDTSIK
-355 ARAVTQN
+355 ARPVTQN
-362 DFLEAIEGI
+362 DFLEAIEMI
-371 NPSVSEEEVE
+371 NPSVSDEEVAK
-381 RYDRWNEEFG
+381 YDRWNEEFG

>member
-1 MNEIIGLEVV
+1 M
-11 TFVSAQGLIDHAK
+11 SAQGLIDHARE
-24 QFAIKAYNFDKEKN
+24 FAVKAYNFDKEKN
-38 YSEAIPYYLDA
+38 YSEAIPHYLDA

-65 ARSLKKKAE
+65 ARTLRKKAE
-74 MYLARSKELREL
+74 MYIARAQELQEL
-86 LVKRKERKSTAG
+86 IKKRKERKTKV
-98 SDEEDDKLSGAIA
+98 SDDEDDKIEGALQ
-111 DIIITE
+111 DIIVVE
-117 KPEVTLN
+117 KPSVTL
-124 DIAGLENAKQTLR
+124 DEIAGLKTAKQTLR

-200 SEKLVRTLFT
+200 SEKLVQTLFK
-210 LAREKQPSIIFVDEV
+210 LAKEKQPSIIFIDEV

-253 SSSETDRIVTVG
+253 SSSESDRIVTVG
-265 ATNIPETVDG
+265 ATNIPESIDG

-285 YIPLPD
+285 YVPLPD
-291 QAAREAIYKFNTRG
+291 EEARDAIFHLNSKG
-305 VELDDVDFEVLAEIT
+305 VELEDDVNFSILAEIT
-320 EGYSGADIAMVCRD
+320 DGYSGADIAMICRD

-344 MAGAISDTEVT
+344 LSGAITDPEIK
-355 ARAVTQN
+355 ARSVTQK
-362 DFLEAIEGI
+362 DFLESLETI
-371 NPSVSEEEVE
+371 NPSVSDNEIKK
-381 RYDRWNEEFG
+381 YDDWFEEFG

>member
-1 MNEIIGLEVV
+1 MNH
-11 TFVSAQGLIDHAK
+11 VSAQGLIDHARD
-24 QFAIKAYNFDKEKN
+24 FAVKAYSFDKEKN
-38 YSEAIPYYLDA
+38 YSEAIPHYLDA

-65 ARSLKKKAE
+65 ARSLKKKAN
-74 MYLARSKELREL
+74 MYISRARELREL
-86 LVKRKERKSTAG
+86 LEKRKERKSKAG
-98 SDEEDDKLSGAIA
+98 SDDEEEKLENAIS
-111 DIIITE
+111 DIIVTE
-117 KPEVTLN
+117 KPNITLA
-124 DIAGLENAKQTLR
+124 DIAGLETAKQTLR

-151 GARRPWKG
+151 GARKPWKG

-190 ASIISKWLGE
+190 SSIISKWLGE
-200 SEKLVRTLFT
+200 SEKLVKQLFE
-210 LAREKQPSIIFVDEV
+210 LADEKQPSIIFIDEV

-265 ATNIPETVDG
+265 ATNMPESIDG

-291 QAAREAIYKFNTRG
+291 LPARSAIFLFNTRG
-305 VELDDVDFEVLAEIT
+305 VELADDTDFEVLAEIT
-320 EGYSGADIAMVCRD
+320 EGYSGSDIAMVCRE
-334 AIMTPIRELD
+334 AVMTPIRELD
-344 MAGAISDTEVT
+344 MAGAIEDTSIA
-355 ARAVTQN
+355 ARAVTQD
-362 DFLEAIEGI
+362 DFLDAIESI
-371 NPSVSEEEVE
+371 NPSVSDDEIEK
-381 RYDRWNEEFG
+381 YDNWNEEFG

>member
-1 MNEIIGLEVV
+1 MSS
-11 TFVSAQGLIDHAK
+11 VSAQGLIDHAK
-24 QFAIKAYNFDKEKN
+24 EFALKAYNLDKKKQ

-58 FERNPQV
+58 FERNPEI
-65 ARSLKKKAE
+65 ARTLRRKAE
-74 MYLARSKELREL
+74 MYISRAKELREMIE
-86 LVKRKERKSTAG
+86 KRKEKRSKV
-98 SDEEDDKLSGAIA
+98 DEDDETSKLERALE

-117 KPEVTLN
+117 KPSISLK
-124 DIAGLENAKQTLR
+124 DIAGLAIAKQTLR

-151 GARRPWKG
+151 GSRRPWKG

-190 ASIISKWLGE
+190 SAIISKWLGE
-200 SEKLVRTLFT
+200 SEKLVRALFK
-210 LAREKQPSIIFVDEV
+210 LAREKQPSIIFIDEV
-225 DALAGARGG
+225 DALVGARGG
-234 EHDAMRRVKTE
+234 EHDAIRRVKTE
-245 LLTSMDGL
+245 LLTSMDGIT
-253 SSSETDRIVTVG
+253 SNPEDRLVVIG
-265 ATNIPETVDG
+265 ATNLPESIDS

-291 QAAREAIYKFNTRG
+291 ADAREAIFKLNTKG
-305 VELDDVDFEVLAEIT
+305 IELDNDVDFKELAEIT
-320 EGYSGADIAMVCRD
+320 EGYSGADIAMVCRE
-334 AIMTPIRELD
+334 AIMRPIRELD
-344 MAGAISDTEVT
+344 LKGAISDPNVK
-355 ARAVTQN
+355 ARKVKQE
-362 DFLEAIEGI
+362 DFLKAIESI

-381 RYDRWNEEFG
+381 KYERWEAEFG

>member
-1 MNEIIGLEVV
+1 MNH
-11 TFVSAQGLIDHAK
+11 VSAQGLIDHARD
-24 QFAIKAYNFDKEKN
+24 FAVKAYSFDKEKN
-38 YSEAIPYYLDA
+38 YSEAIPHYLDA
-49 AEALMKAIK
+49 AEALMKAIR

-65 ARSLKKKAE
+65 ARSLKKKAN
-74 MYLARSKELREL
+74 MYISRARELREL
-86 LVKRKERKSTAG
+86 LEKRKERKSTAG
-98 SDEEDDKLSGAIA
+98 SDEEEKLENAIS
-111 DIIITE
+111 DIIVTE
-117 KPEVTLN
+117 KPNITLK
-124 DIAGLENAKQTLR
+124 DIAGLETAKQTLR

-151 GARRPWKG
+151 GARKPWKG

-190 ASIISKWLGE
+190 SSIISKWLGE
-200 SEKLVRTLFT
+200 SEKLVKQLFE
-210 LAREKQPSIIFVDEV
+210 LADEKQPSIIFIDEV

-265 ATNIPETVDG
+265 ATNMPESIDG

-291 QAAREAIYKFNTRG
+291 LPARSAIFVFNTRG
-305 VELDDVDFEVLAEIT
+305 VELAEDADFEVLAEIT
-320 EGYSGADIAMVCRD
+320 EGYSGSDIAMVCRE

-344 MAGAISDTEVT
+344 MAGAIEDTSVA
-355 ARAVTQN
+355 ARSVTQD
-362 DFLEAIEGI
+362 DFLEAIESI
-371 NPSVSEEEVE
+371 NPSVSDDEIEK
-381 RYDRWNEEFG
+381 YDNWNEEFG

>member
-1 MNEIIGLEVV
+1 M
-11 TFVSAQGLIDHAK
+11 SAQGLIDHARE
-24 QFAIKAYNFDKEKN
+24 FAVKAYNFDKEKN
-38 YSEAIPYYLDA
+38 YSEAIPHYLDA
-49 AEALMKAIK
+49 AEALMKAIR

-65 ARSLKKKAE
+65 ARTLRKKAE
-74 MYLARSKELREL
+74 MYIARAQELQEL
-86 LVKRKERKSTAG
+86 ITKRKERKTKV
-98 SDEEDDKLSGAIA
+98 SDDEGDKIEGALQ
-111 DIIITE
+111 DIIVVE
-117 KPEVTLN
+117 KPSVTLN
-124 DIAGLENAKQTLR
+124 EIAGLKTAKQTLR

-200 SEKLVRTLFT
+200 SEKLVQTLFK
-210 LAREKQPSIIFVDEV
+210 LAKEKQPSIIFIDEV

-253 SSSETDRIVTVG
+253 SSSESDRIVTVG
-265 ATNIPETVDG
+265 ATNIPESIDG

-285 YIPLPD
+285 YVPLPD
-291 QAAREAIYKFNTRG
+291 EEARDAIFNLNSKG
-305 VELDDVDFEVLAEIT
+305 VELEDDVNFSILAEIT
-320 EGYSGADIAMVCRD
+320 EGYSGADIAMICRD

-344 MAGAISDTEVT
+344 LSGAITDPEIK
-355 ARAVTQN
+355 ARSVTQK
-362 DFLEAIEGI
+362 DFLESLETI
-371 NPSVSEEEVE
+371 NPSVSEDEIKK
-381 RYDRWNEEFG
+381 YDDWFEEFG

>member
-1 MNEIIGLEVV
+1 M
-11 TFVSAQGLIDHAK
+11 SAQGLIDHARD
-24 QFAIKAYNFDKEKN
+24 FAVKAYSFDKEKN
-38 YSEAIPYYLDA
+38 YSEAIPHYLDA

-65 ARSLKKKAE
+65 ARSLKKKAN
-74 MYLARSKELREL
+74 MYIGRARELREL
-86 LVKRKERKSTAG
+86 LEKRKERKSKAG
-98 SDEEDDKLSGAIA
+98 SDDEEEKLENAIS
-111 DIIITE
+111 DIIVTE
-117 KPEVTLN
+117 KPNITLK
-124 DIAGLENAKQTLR
+124 DIAGLETAKQTLR

-151 GARRPWKG
+151 GARKPWKG

-190 ASIISKWLGE
+190 SSIISKWLGE
-200 SEKLVRTLFT
+200 SEKLVKQLFE
-210 LAREKQPSIIFVDEV
+210 LADEKQPSIIFIDEV

-265 ATNIPETVDG
+265 ATNMPESIDG

-291 QAAREAIYKFNTRG
+291 LPARSAIFVFNTRG
-305 VELDDVDFEVLAEIT
+305 VELAEDADFEVLAEIT
-320 EGYSGADIAMVCRD
+320 EGYSGSDIAMVCRE

-344 MAGAISDTEVT
+344 MAGAIEDTSVA
-355 ARAVTQN
+355 ARSVTQD
-362 DFLEAIEGI
+362 DFLEAIESI
-371 NPSVSEEEVE
+371 NPSVSDDEIEK
-381 RYDRWNEEFG
+381 YDNWNEEFG

>member
-1 MNEIIGLEVV
+1 MVV
-11 TFVSAQGLIDHAK
+11 TYMTAQGLIDHARE
-24 QFAIKAYNFDKEKN
+24 FAVKAYNFDKEKN
-38 YSEAIPYYLDA
+38 FSEAIPYYLDA

-86 LVKRKERKSTAG
+86 LKKRKERRSTAG
-98 SDEEDDKLSGAIA
+98 SDEEDQLEGAIA
-111 DIIITE
+111 DIIVTE
-117 KPEVTLN
+117 KPSVKLD

-200 SEKLVRTLFT
+200 SEKLVRSLFT
-210 LAREKQPSIIFVDEV
+210 LAREKQPSIIFIDEV
-225 DALAGARGG
+225 DAMAGARGG

-265 ATNIPETVDG
+265 ATNMPESIDG

-285 YIPLPD
+285 YIPMPD
-291 QAAREAIYKFNTRG
+291 PPAREAIFHYNTRG
-305 VELDDVDFEVLAEIT
+305 VELNEDVDYGLLSEIT
-320 EGYSGADIAMVCRD
+320 EGYSGSDIAMICRD

-344 MAGAISDTEVT
+344 MTGAIEDESIQ
-355 ARAVTQN
+355 ARPVTQK
-362 DFLEAIEGI
+362 DFLEAIEMI
-371 NPSVSEEEVE
+371 NPSVSDEEIN
-381 RYDRWNEEFG
+381 RYERWNDEFG